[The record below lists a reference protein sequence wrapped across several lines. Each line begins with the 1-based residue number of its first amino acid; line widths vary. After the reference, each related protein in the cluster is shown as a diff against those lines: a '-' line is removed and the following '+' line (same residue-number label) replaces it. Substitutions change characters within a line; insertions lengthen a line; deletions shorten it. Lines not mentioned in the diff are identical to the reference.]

1 MGFNY
6 NLLTIAAPI
15 LKDVIPSNQTL
26 LVDSVEVHKMVLGKE
41 AYNYSDG
48 GLVDPNEY
56 TLDTSNN
63 TVTIMFK
70 DGISEGYYATFKTSL
85 DGQLVSSYYLNDATL
100 FDGDKDVANLDGFVI
115 IPNGGSYVGKTGV
128 QDGENIH
135 WKATVNAGQSTI
147 SNAKIA
153 DTPSENQ
160 VLLPDS
166 VRVYDTTMTSSGNFA
181 KGAELIVDK
190 DYTLAIHNDG
200 ETGKQSFEIAF
211 SDTISTTYLVEYDT
225 FIDAADNE
233 IVRNNIRLT
242 GDNITTEPTQ
252 ATTEVQVRFSDGSG
266 GASGERGNLMLHKAD
281 GNSKRALAGA
291 EFGLYNKDG
300 SVLLRTA
307 TSDSSGDITFGSLRY
322 GDYVVKELS
331 APTGYFKSASS
342 EAGIAV
348 TLNSKNQDLRVENE
362 AFIGEVKLTK
372 YEKGTT
378 QRLVDAT
385 FSLMQ
390 GEEVI
395 QADLKTD
402 ENGEL
407 VVRDL
412 EPGEYSFV
420 ETAAPEGYQI
430 NEEPQN
436 FTISEKQNAPVNVT
450 MEDELILGT
459 LIITKQDQTTKMP
472 LSGAVFDLID
482 SDGNIVKSDVVSD
495 FEGKLEIADLPIG
508 EYKLL
513 ETQAPMDYVRGE
525 LAIPI
530 TISKA
535 TSERNVYYEV
545 VNNELAKGGVMLT
558 KTDSVNEQRHLAGA
572 VFDLK
577 DSDGNVIQADLVT
590 DALGQFIVSDLV
602 PGDYSFVET
611 AAPAGYKLDTTPIP
625 FSIVKSQLE
634 FVSIEVSNV
643 ILDGPE
649 ELPKPPAPNVPEEE
663 TVPPGG
669 ETPRGIIMP
678 NGASLQAVT
687 ANYMVKPIDS
697 QALSRLEEA
706 DTNQKWSAPR
716 LPTTGDT
723 RNEPLIWIG
732 WGLILMSGV
741 YLSRRQK

>member
-1 MGFNY
+1 M
-6 NLLTIAAPI
+6 
-15 LKDVIPSNQTL
+15 KDVIPSNQTL